1 MVLVLIIATG
11 PTNAKTRQD
20 VYNVLENRLSLVG
33 IKPSCF
39 QKLHQSVCMPA
50 EQMAGKRES
59 MLSVSKDKAH
69 GREEAEST
77 SAKNTIQARRI
88 LAMRSTRCPPATSAS
103 YLISRACSSDDTIA
117 RSASITI
124 KSLTCRTRTSPSV
137 FAPQASNQGQDCRQ
151 KEGYSRR
158 YAPGVG
164 RYCILSSSFSDRTTI
179 VYYLS
184 LPTSYTT

>member
-103 YLISRACSSDDTIA
+103 YLISLVQLAAMVSSLAQPQSKSNLSHAEPGRARPSSPPPGEQSGSRLPAKERLQSQIRA
-117 RSASITI
+117 RH
-124 KSLTCRTRTSPSV
+124 R
-137 FAPQASNQGQDCRQ
+137 
-151 KEGYSRR
+151 
-158 YAPGVG
+158 
-164 RYCILSSSFSDRTTI
+164 
-179 VYYLS
+179 
-184 LPTSYTT
+184 